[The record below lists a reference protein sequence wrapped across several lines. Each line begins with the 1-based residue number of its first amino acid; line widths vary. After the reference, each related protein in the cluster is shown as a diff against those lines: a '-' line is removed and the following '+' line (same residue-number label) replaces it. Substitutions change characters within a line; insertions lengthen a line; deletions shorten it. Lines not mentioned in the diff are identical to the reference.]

1 MAKFIIITKTNEN
14 KTLPFFY
21 GKMFCQ
27 NKKKDNFSQWDYFLL
42 AVSKSV
48 RFDLEMLQGGVK

>member
-1 MAKFIIITKTNEN
+1 MAKFTIITKTNEN
-14 KTLPFFY
+14 KTLPFFM
-21 GKMFCQ
+21 GKCFARI
-27 NKKKDNFSQWDYFLL
+27 KKDNFSQWDYFLL

>member
-1 MAKFIIITKTNEN
+1 MGNVFARI
-14 KTLPFFY
+14 
-21 GKMFCQ
+21 
-27 NKKKDNFSQWDYFLL
+27 KKKTIFSQWDYFLL